1 MEAGQVARTACLSTT
16 CLLSRELDSG
26 QQPDSDGS
34 HVRRH
39 SIMTSVNSG
48 EPSITVGASVSLIK
62 PCHIT
67 NVRAIY
73 LNEQLRTSLVA
84 GKQATKVATTNARKA
99 QGEGTRKAILEAA
112 VHIASAEG
120 LEGLT
125 IGRLAAELS
134 MSKSGL
140 FAHFGSK
147 EDLQVATVEAA
158 RSIFIREVIRPSFEG
173 EHGLLDLWHLCDTW
187 LSYVE
192 SGVFRG
198 GCFFAAVA
206 AEFDSRPGPV
216 RDRIAEIMKEWLA
229 TLRRAVADA
238 QAAGELKSEVDPTQ
252 MAFEFN
258 ALELGANWAFQLYG
272 DKQAFA
278 RAREAILESLHR
290 QATTRGSTL
299 LPPLRKKRPQARP

>member
-1 MEAGQVARTACLSTT
+1 M
-16 CLLSRELDSG
+16 
-26 QQPDSDGS
+26 
-34 HVRRH
+34 
-39 SIMTSVNSG
+39 
-48 EPSITVGASVSLIK
+48 
-62 PCHIT
+62 
-67 NVRAIY
+67 
-73 LNEQLRTSLVA
+73 A

-173 EHGLLDLWHLCDTW
+173 EHGLVDLWHLCDTW

-216 RDRIAEIMKEWLA
+216 RDRIAEIMKEWLT

-238 QAAGELKSEVDPTQ
+238 QTAGELKSEVDPTQ

-278 RAREAILESLHR
+278 RAREAILENLHR
-290 QATTRGSTL
+290 QATTQGSAL
-299 LPPLRKKRPQARP
+299 LPPLKKKRRQASR

>member
-1 MEAGQVARTACLSTT
+1 M
-16 CLLSRELDSG
+16 
-26 QQPDSDGS
+26 
-34 HVRRH
+34 
-39 SIMTSVNSG
+39 
-48 EPSITVGASVSLIK
+48 
-62 PCHIT
+62 
-67 NVRAIY
+67 
-73 LNEQLRTSLVA
+73 RTSLLA
-84 GKQATKVATTNARKA
+84 NKQATKPASTGTRKA

-125 IGRLAAELS
+125 IGRLAADLS

-147 EDLQVATVEAA
+147 EELQVATVEAA
-158 RSIFIREVIRPSFEG
+158 RSIFIREVIRPAFEG
-173 EHGLLDLWHLCDTW
+173 EHGLVDLWHLCDTW

-278 RAREAILESLHR
+278 RAREAMLESLHR
-290 QATTRGSTL
+290 QATTMGSPL
-299 LPPLRKKRPQARP
+299 LPAMKKKRK

>member
-1 MEAGQVARTACLSTT
+1 VKSSLLTDKQMTKTATI
-16 CLLSRELDSG
+16 G
-26 QQPDSDGS
+26 
-34 HVRRH
+34 
-39 SIMTSVNSG
+39 
-48 EPSITVGASVSLIK
+48 
-62 PCHIT
+62 
-67 NVRAIY
+67 
-73 LNEQLRTSLVA
+73 
-84 GKQATKVATTNARKA
+84 RKA
-99 QGEGTRKAILEAA
+99 QGEETRKAILEVA

-125 IGRLAAELS
+125 IGRLATELS

-158 RSIFIREVIRPSFEG
+158 RSIFIREVIRPVFEG
-173 EHGLLDLWHLCDTW
+173 ERGLPGLWRLCDTW

-206 AEFDSRPGPV
+206 SEFDSRPGPV

-229 TLRRAVADA
+229 TLRRAVAEA
-238 QAAGELKSEVDPTQ
+238 QTAGELAVEVDPTQ

-272 DKQAFA
+272 DKQSFA
-278 RAREAILESLHR
+278 RAREAILENLHR
-290 QATTRGSTL
+290 HATAKGSAL
-299 LPPLRKKRPQARP
+299 LPVIKRKQSQARQ